1 MSLARLW
8 ASLAILLPV
17 VAALAATLSAVD
29 LTYHLRA
36 GEQILGG
43 GGIPR
48 VDTFTFSAAGRD
60 WVDQQWG
67 AQAILA
73 ATYRLAGWTGLVV
86 LRAALVGLLFGL
98 LFLACR
104 LRGADIRL
112 AAWLSLTAFIVT
124 APALALRPQLLG
136 MVLLAVTLV
145 LVTVRRTHA
154 RLFYLVPVVVAVWAN
169 VHGSFFLGPVVLG
182 LAWVEDVHERVPSAS
197 RTLMVAVVAALATLL
212 NPFGPTV
219 WAYAVGLST
228 NPDVTSR
235 IIEWQPTTL
244 RTIPGILFF
253 ASALAVAVV
262 LARRSRPVGWPT
274 LAWLGAFFVVGAYA
288 IRGVAWW
295 PLGAAFAVARV
306 LGRTAAAAT
315 PERPIA
321 VTARRINVAIVA
333 AVVAVGIALLPVW
346 RATDPVL
353 GAPSGVLTDAPSG
366 LTAALRATARPGDRA
381 FNPQPWGSWFEFAI
395 PELPVAIDSRIEL
408 FPVETWDDYE
418 TVVSGGDGWQAILDR
433 WQVTMVVAR
442 PGDDAFIQR
451 LHGAGWR
458 DAYADRDGIVLTSP
472 GRGADAVGTFQ

>member
-1 MSLARLW
+1 VSLARLW
-8 ASLAILLPV
+8 ASFTVLLPV

-67 AQAILA
+67 AQVILA

-112 AAWLSLTAFIVT
+112 AAWLSLTAFIVA

-145 LVTVRRTHA
+145 LVAVRRTQA
-154 RLFYLVPVVVAVWAN
+154 QLFYLVPVVVAVWAN

-182 LAWVEDVHERVPSAS
+182 LAWLEDVHERAPSAS

-235 IIEWQPTTL
+235 IVEWQPTTL
-244 RTIPGILFF
+244 RTIPGVLFF
-253 ASALAVAVV
+253 ASALAVAVI

-274 LAWLGAFFVVGAYA
+274 LAWLGAFFVIGVYA

-295 PLGAAFAVARV
+295 PLGAAFAVAGV
-306 LGRTAAAAT
+306 LGGIAAT
-315 PERPIA
+315 PERPLAI
-321 VTARRINVAIVA
+321 TARHINVAIVA
-333 AVVAVGIALLPVW
+333 ALVVVGIALLPVW

-366 LTAALRATARPGDRA
+366 VTAALRAAARPGDRV

-433 WQVTMVVAR
+433 WQVTLVAATR
-442 PGDDAFIQR
+442 DDAFVDR
-451 LHGAGWR
+451 LHAAGWG
-458 DAYADRDGIVLTSP
+458 DAYTDRDGIVLTSP
-472 GRGADAVGTFQ
+472 GREAGAVGTLQ